1 MSEEN
6 KRVKCPVCGRFC
18 KQEAVDRYNGLLN
31 ERNRLAKEL
40 DGIAEEL
47 GVAKQ
52 NLVDAR
58 ESLVKVQKYAEDTET
73 LYINAKGKADEAQA
87 ENKRLQDKLSD
98 AGVKMVAMDNEMN
111 DLRNENERLRNR
123 GFWQRVFNK

>member
-98 AGVKMVAMDNEMN
+98 AGVKMVAMNNEMN